1 MKYLNRKLIDKKK
14 NSFYLKKINKY
25 FIFLLFIFFF
35 GIWTERFDLKNY
47 IINFSKEIINIGSNR
62 IFSIFGK
69 NVDKL
74 VIDINYEN
82 YSKILSS
89 REKSIKSYRASED
102 IHKWV
107 GANMTLNNEKYKI
120 RLKLK
125 GVHSEHWKDPKK
137 WSFKIKL
144 LENKAIDGFKRFSI
158 QQPKT
163 RDYLYEW
170 LFMKVLEKEGLIF
183 HRVKF
188 LETNVNGENLGIY
201 FLEEQHSKQLIE
213 NNKRREGPIIGLDK
227 NLWINE
233 ANNLKDLTINVLGD
247 SFWRAKI
254 KPVQFNEEKIGT
266 EQELY
271 LKNAINLF
279 EDFRNNRNKLNQT
292 FDISQLAKLMAVKA
306 MFGSSEF
313 DWRDIKFYYNPIT
326 ALLEPIGREVHIDK
340 NFSNINAWWIY
351 NENNIFGSSDD
362 LKFPSLLFSDKK
374 FYELYL
380 TELFRLTEKN
390 YINEI
395 INENK
400 NQYKQL
406 KTLLKLNFPT
416 EDIITLDHFE
426 NTKNIIRKT
435 LDPIQGINAYYL
447 DYKNNKLIF
456 SIQNT
461 QRLPVI
467 LKNLILSDNQILP
480 LDKTYLID
488 GKGHNKPVKNF
499 SITVSCE
506 SIKNKS
512 ICEKNIDNN
521 DFIKDNSKI
530 SYNVLGQKKEKKTDI
545 LKFYKVDET
554 ITKTKL
560 LFNLDELENL
570 SYLNVDKTKKSIDF
584 NQESIV
590 IKNRILIPSG
600 FKINIKP
607 GTKITFEED
616 GQIITYSPV
625 FIDGKIDNPVFILAN
640 ENKIYEVNKY
650 GNGISI
656 INANSKSVIN
666 NTFFSN
672 LRSPQLN
679 SGEGLLGGIN
689 IYNSEVIIKNCNF
702 TNNKG
707 EDFLNII
714 SSNFLIENVKMDKI
728 NFDAIDFDFSKG
740 TIDGISIYNA
750 GNDALDFSGSNVFAK
765 NILINKAGDKGVSAG
780 EQSKIKISN
789 IDINKSNIGIAS
801 KDLSTVEVNNIEVEG
816 SNIVAAAYQKK
827 PEFGPGFIE
836 IKKINISNNEN
847 TYLAQKNSVI
857 KVNNEIMSNTNIN
870 YSEF

>member
-1 MKYLNRKLIDKKK
+1 M
-14 NSFYLKKINKY
+14 
-25 FIFLLFIFFF
+25 
-35 GIWTERFDLKNY
+35 
-47 IINFSKEIINIGSNR
+47 
-62 IFSIFGK
+62 
-69 NVDKL
+69 
-74 VIDINYEN
+74 
-82 YSKILSS
+82 
-89 REKSIKSYRASED
+89 
-102 IHKWV
+102 
-107 GANMTLNNEKYKI
+107 
-120 RLKLK
+120 
-125 GVHSEHWKDPKK
+125 
-137 WSFKIKL
+137 
-144 LENKAIDGFKRFSI
+144 
-158 QQPKT
+158 
-163 RDYLYEW
+163 
-170 LFMKVLEKEGLIF
+170 
-183 HRVKF
+183 
-188 LETNVNGENLGIY
+188 
-201 FLEEQHSKQLIE
+201 
-213 NNKRREGPIIGLDK
+213 
-227 NLWINE
+227 
-233 ANNLKDLTINVLGD
+233 
-247 SFWRAKI
+247 
-254 KPVQFNEEKIGT
+254 
-266 EQELY
+266 
-271 LKNAINLF
+271 
-279 EDFRNNRNKLNQT
+279 
-292 FDISQLAKLMAVKA
+292 
-306 MFGSSEF
+306 
-313 DWRDIKFYYNPIT
+313 
-326 ALLEPIGREVHIDK
+326 
-340 NFSNINAWWIY
+340 
-351 NENNIFGSSDD
+351 
-362 LKFPSLLFSDKK
+362 
-374 FYELYL
+374 
-380 TELFRLTEKN
+380 
-390 YINEI
+390 
-395 INENK
+395 
-400 NQYKQL
+400 
-406 KTLLKLNFPT
+406 
-416 EDIITLDHFE
+416 
-426 NTKNIIRKT
+426 
-435 LDPIQGINAYYL
+435 